1 MTLPPLA
8 SVGLIHERLQTIYP
22 EGSPNRTYCVREMA
36 AKAIFVML
44 YTGAVTDRDRWIR
57 PTK

>member
-8 SVGLIHERLQTIYP
+8 PVGLIRDRLQTIYP

-36 AKAIFVML
+36 AKTILV
-44 YTGAVTDRDRWIR
+44 VSRRWW
-57 PTK
+57 KLQKAA